1 MRDPVNWRSKTLTF
15 AGLIFSGLLLNWLF
29 PATFVVP
36 GITMLDMIM
45 LAAIMAIVVMLGTY
59 RYFYWN
65 SPTLFTETDK
75 VSTNSNEVRPVV
87 PDDPRIPPQL
97 LMPFGGY
104 NVQRVYLG
112 KEDMGATGGV
122 LFAPFY
128 CVELLGQHLII
139 HGKPF
144 VVSADAVKSNRWMY
158 NALTQYKDY
167 VHGKTEVWMIL
178 WGEGPP
184 FDLALEARAEFKE
197 TDVHEAQQGLIQE
210 TEVITGKT
218 YVDIAKKFR
227 TIDETRERPEA
238 EKVILTQKELR
249 DKKERESSE

>member
-1 MRDPVNWRSKTLTF
+1 M
-15 AGLIFSGLLLNWLF
+15 NWLF
-29 PATFVVP
+29 PATYTIENLTIMDMVMLLVIMSIV
-36 GITMLDMIM
+36 IT
-45 LAAIMAIVVMLGTY
+45 LGTY

-65 SPTLFTETDK
+65 SPTIFTETDK
-75 VSTNSNEVRPVV
+75 VSTNSNEVNPVV

-112 KEDMGATGGV
+112 KEDMGSTGGA

-139 HGKPF
+139 HGKPI
-144 VVSADAVKSNRWMY
+144 VITTDAVESNRWMM
-158 NALTQYKDY
+158 NALEKYDDY

-184 FDLALEARAEFKE
+184 FDLVPEARAEFKE
-197 TDVHEAQQGLIQE
+197 SDVQGAQDELDTA

-218 YVDIAKKFR
+218 FVDIAKRFR
-227 TIDETRERPEA
+227 ALEEARERPEA
-238 EKVILTQKELR
+238 EKVILTQQELKDRKLKEG
-249 DKKERESSE
+249 EVG